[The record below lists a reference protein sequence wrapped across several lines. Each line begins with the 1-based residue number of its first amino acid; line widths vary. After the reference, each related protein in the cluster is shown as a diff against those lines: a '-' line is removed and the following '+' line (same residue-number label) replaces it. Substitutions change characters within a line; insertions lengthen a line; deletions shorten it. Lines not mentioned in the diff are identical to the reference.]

1 MTLEELKKLGGLY
14 VERVTDGFAQ
24 YDSRITHMGEREAAA
39 YMRRLREENGADGA
53 FVDFY
58 YHFLDDDAKQRVLS
72 VLDGEQQAYVR
83 GMDSD
88 SRDLIYPLSDELIDI
103 AARLNDRE
111 MLFCTVYFTRTPCT
125 LWGNYKQEYVIFT
138 PRSWEK

>member
-1 MTLEELKKLGGLY
+1 M
-14 VERVTDGFAQ
+14 
-24 YDSRITHMGEREAAA
+24 
-39 YMRRLREENGADGA
+39 
-53 FVDFY
+53 
-58 YHFLDDDAKQRVLS
+58 
-72 VLDGEQQAYVR
+72 R

-138 PRSWEK
+138 PRSREK